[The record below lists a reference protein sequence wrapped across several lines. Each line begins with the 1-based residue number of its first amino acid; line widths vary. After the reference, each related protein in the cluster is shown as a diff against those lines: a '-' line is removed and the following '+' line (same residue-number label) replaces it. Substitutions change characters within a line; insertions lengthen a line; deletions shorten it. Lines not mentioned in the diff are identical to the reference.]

1 MKPRQLISIGPIGL
15 CNLHCPTCPTGRGE
29 SSKAPELTVDLL
41 RRVLTKAT
49 RECRVIR
56 VDPFNWGDSLVLPRL
71 AELIDL
77 IQVEFKL
84 RCGLSTNLNH
94 SPGVDTILKHPPY
107 KMIVSLSGF
116 TQSTYSQTH
125 TGGDIEVVKH
135 NLTRLSSAMRWDYWP
150 TKVTVAWHRYRSNLG
165 EEAAMKNFVR
175 TLGFKFAP
183 TTALMLPLDS
193 IVSEQTPSAP
203 VMHNLLVSPAEGIAA
218 SRWWPRLS
226 CFVRTHMLSMDS
238 EANVNLCCSTFGDGL
253 GVGNYLDTP
262 LWLIQQRKDAH
273 EFCAKCQNTGVL
285 SYFQGAG
292 PMRWINRKARL
303 NPETP

>member
-29 SSKAPELTVDLL
+29 ARNRVQHELTVDLL

-49 RECRVIR
+49 REARIIR
-56 VDPFNWGDSLVLPRL
+56 VDPFNWGDSLVLPHL
-71 AELIDL
+71 GELIDL
-77 IQVEFKL
+77 IQVEFGL
-84 RCGLSTNLNH
+84 RCGISTNLNY
-94 SPGVDTILKHPPY
+94 SLGVDTILKHPPF
-107 KMIVSLSGF
+107 KIIVSLSGF
-116 TQSTYSQTH
+116 TQSTYSKTH
-125 TGGDIEVVKH
+125 TGGDIEKVKD
-135 NLTRLSSAMRWDYWP
+135 NLTRLSSARRWDGWP
-150 TKVTVAWHRYRSNLG
+150 TKVTVAWHRYHSNLG

-183 TTALMLPLDS
+183 VTALILPLDEIITVGKQHPIS
-193 IVSEQTPSAP
+193 D
-203 VMHNLLVSPAEGIAA
+203 NLLVSPEQGISAA
-218 SRWWPRLS
+218 RWWLRLS

-253 GVGNYLDTP
+253 GVGNYLDSP

-273 EFCAKCQNTGVL
+273 PFCNSCQNTGVL

-292 PMRWINRKARL
+292 PMRWLNWKARKSSS
-303 NPETP
+303 